1 MRKAVLSAV
10 LILGLMPPA
19 FAQPASGTRPAFGS
33 PVYYGPPA
41 PSLPPRGD
49 RAFLRLKSRMI
60 DLRQQAIALQASDG
74 GTLTPEHRDFIQ
86 ARIDLAYRR
95 YRFGL

>member
-1 MRKAVLSAV
+1 MRNAVLPAV
-10 LILGLMPPA
+10 LILGFMPPA
-19 FAQPASGTRPAFGS
+19 VAQPAPGTPPTFGS
-33 PVYYGPPA
+33 PVYYGA
-41 PSLPPRGD
+41 PGPFVPPRAD

-86 ARIDLAYRR
+86 AKINLAYRR
-95 YRFGL
+95 YYYSR